1 MQKTTKENQM
11 DNMSKIQQFYDYVK
25 NSLVEKLS
33 HVSTEALHWLAGIV
47 FHAATLPTF
56 LAVMMGLSD
65 KLPGVDII
73 LLVWGGLTLLFFRA
87 VIAKDMLNVATIG
100 FGFVLQAVMMALIFF
115 K

>member
-1 MQKTTKENQM
+1 MTKVQEIYN
-11 DNMSKIQQFYDYVK
+11 IVK
-25 NSLVEKLS
+25 STVVEKLG
-33 HVSTEALHWLAGIV
+33 HVSTEALNWLAGIV
-47 FHAATLPTF
+47 IHAATLPTF

-65 KLPGVDII
+65 KLPSVDII
-73 LLVWGGLTLLFFRA
+73 LLVWGGLTLMFFRA